1 MKKSILLIII
11 LMGVL
16 CMAGCSFK
24 NDLFRN
30 DFLMQNEKCEE
41 LVSILKA
48 KDKVKLKSLF
58 SLNSIEASPSIDNDI
73 ENLFNFVEGEYISH
87 KNEMRSSDGY
97 RSVYYNES
105 YLRVSADIYYVTSK
119 YNYQIGLQTYF
130 LKEKDVNEEGV
141 RGIYVQNVK
150 EENADVHFEIYQ
162 NGDYYQG
169 ICIEDELCSKNE
181 KERVESIIKSINNKD
196 KEAFIELFAN
206 NIKNDINNINELFTY
221 FDGNIIDYYGK
232 IDYNYLGLNSEYNHK
247 RINSIY
253 IFKTEVSRYC
263 LAIQT
268 VLEDEL
274 DYNNVGINTIY
285 LTKVQDENFE
295 DSMFNLSGGHAAF
308 LKIWDVTLKK
318 WDNGVY
324 IIFEGGKWEY

>member
-1 MKKSILLIII
+1 M
-11 LMGVL
+11 
-16 CMAGCSFK
+16 
-24 NDLFRN
+24 
-30 DFLMQNEKCEE
+30 
-41 LVSILKA
+41 
-48 KDKVKLKSLF
+48 
-58 SLNSIEASPSIDNDI
+58 
-73 ENLFNFVEGEYISH
+73 EGDYITH
-87 KNEMRSSDGY
+87 ENEMRSSDGY
-97 RSVYYNES
+97 RSVHYNES
-105 YLRVSADIYYVTSK
+105 YLRVSADIYYVTTK
-119 YNYQIGLQTYF
+119 YNYLIFLQTYF

-141 RGIYVQNVK
+141 RGIYIVK
-150 EENADVHFEIYQ
+150 VNEKVFDMHFETYQ

-181 KERVESIIKSINNKD
+181 KERIESIIKSINNKD
-196 KEAFIELFAN
+196 KETFIELFAN
-206 NIKNDINNINELFTY
+206 NIKNDINNINELFIY

-253 IFKTEVSRYC
+253 IFKTETSRYC

-285 LTKVQDENFE
+285 LTKVQDDNFE
-295 DSMFNLSGGHAAF
+295 DSLFNLSVGYSDF
-308 LKIWDVTLKK
+308 LKIWDVILKK

-324 IIFEGGKWEY
+324 IIFEGGKREY

>member
-11 LMGVL
+11 LMVVL
-16 CMAGCSFK
+16 CMAGCRFK
-24 NDLFRN
+24 NNLFRN

-48 KDKVKLKSLF
+48 KDKVKLKGLF
-58 SLNSIEASPSIDNDI
+58 SLNSIEASPSIDDDI
-73 ENLFNFVEGEYISH
+73 EKLFDFVEGDYISH
-87 KNEMRSSDGY
+87 ENEMRSSDGY

-105 YLRVSADIYYVTSK
+105 YLRVSADINYATTK
-119 YNYQIGLQTYF
+119 YNYLISLQTYF

-141 RGIYVQNVK
+141 RGIYIVKVK
-150 EENADVHFEIYQ
+150 EKNADMRFEIYQ

-169 ICIEDELCSKNE
+169 LCIEDELCSRNE
-181 KERVESIIKSINNKD
+181 KERIESIIKSINNKD
-196 KEAFIELFAN
+196 EEALIELFAN

-253 IFKTEVSRYC
+253 IFKTEVSRYY

-268 VLEDEL
+268 ILEDEL
-274 DYNNVGINTIY
+274 DYNNVGVNTIY
-285 LTKVQDENFE
+285 LTKIQDDNFE
-295 DSMFNLSGGHAAF
+295 DSMFNLSVGCSAF
-308 LKIWDVTLKK
+308 LKLWDVILKK

-324 IIFEGGKWEY
+324 IIYDGGKWEY